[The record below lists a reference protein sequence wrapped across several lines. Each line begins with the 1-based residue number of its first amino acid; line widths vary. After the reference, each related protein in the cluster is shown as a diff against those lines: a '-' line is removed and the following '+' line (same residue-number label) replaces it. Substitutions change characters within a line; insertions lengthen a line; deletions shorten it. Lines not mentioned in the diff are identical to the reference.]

1 MVVVAKFQMDPQQDV
16 VRALLPGRTRKSEYA
31 TLPQINLVIQ
41 FFSLAV
47 PVAVMAYQLLIAFDM
62 TCG

>member
-41 FFSLAV
+41 FSL
-47 PVAVMAYQLLIAFDM
+47 LLYPLQSWL
-62 TCG
+62 TSC